1 MTIQITDKDFDA
13 QVLQS
18 TGLVLVDF
26 WAPWCG
32 PCRMLGPILDQISDE
47 YSDQVKVVKVNVDQN
62 PYTARRYSIM
72 GIPTM
77 LLFKDGRKVAEL
89 VGVRPKA
96 QIVAWITQWANAA

>member
-1 MTIQITDKDFDA
+1 MTMQITDKDFDT

-18 TGLVLVDF
+18 SGLVLVDF

-32 PCRMLGPILDQISDE
+32 PCRMLGPILEQISEEHGD
-47 YSDQVKVVKVNVDQN
+47 KVTILKLNVDQN
-62 PYTARRYSIM
+62 PNAARRYNIR

-96 QIVAWITQWANAA
+96 EIVSTITRWAQAA